1 MHLTLLTY
9 SRNFERG
16 KQGTN
21 DEDDCESVFCV
32 LAAKLSLFN
41 SNFLLLPSQAGPFVT
56 QIPIYLAT

>member
-1 MHLTLLTY
+1 M
-9 SRNFERG
+9 
-16 KQGTN
+16 N

-41 SNFLLLPSQAGPFVT
+41 SNFLLLPSQASPFVT

>member
-1 MHLTLLTY
+1 MHLTNSNLIY
-9 SRNFERG
+9 NFERG
-16 KQGTN
+16 KQGMN